1 MILID
6 TTPLVALCDNRDR
19 LHARA
24 VKDLTSLAHEEFAL
38 CEAVLTEACFHLSHQ
53 SQRQRRRMRMLLDE
67 LDARPYVSTPAPEFR
82 FEAFAWLEKYGEHEP
97 DWADAC
103 MAVVCGHDRTLRVWT
118 YDREFKTTWRRPN
131 GTMIPLA
138 ARLA

>member
-53 SQRQRRRMRMLLDE
+53 SQRRRMRMLLDE
-67 LDARPYVSTPAPEFR
+67 GVMICTGGGTAASTIGRQHTKRQMP
-82 FEAFAWLEKYGEHEP
+82 W
-97 DWADAC
+97 
-103 MAVVCGHDRTLRVWT
+103 
-118 YDREFKTTWRRPN
+118 
-131 GTMIPLA
+131 
-138 ARLA
+138 